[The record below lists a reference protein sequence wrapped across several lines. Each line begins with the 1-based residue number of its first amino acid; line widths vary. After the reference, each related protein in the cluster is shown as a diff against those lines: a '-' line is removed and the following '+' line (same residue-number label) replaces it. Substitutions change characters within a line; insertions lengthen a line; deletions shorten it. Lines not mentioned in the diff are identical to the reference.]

1 MNRLMMML
9 NGDTRL
15 MDGEPGTD
23 GAPPATTTPTTTPTP
38 ETTTTT
44 TTPPPETTTTTTTP
58 PPATTTP
65 TDDPNDLSKVTL
77 GDGQQPPATTPPP
90 ANEINEDDYA
100 TKVTIDAE
108 IANDVQVDQGAMKAV
123 APILKEAGISV
134 ETAGKL
140 VNALARYQ
148 VEQFKARQQE
158 RFDDNKRMH
167 DAAIQKYSK
176 ADFEQ
181 INAGIDA
188 AFARDGVMNYIVRN
202 SEIGNDLEFLE
213 LMKWYGSHHPTNTQ
227 PTGGGTGG
235 GTTGQPAGFAGIAK
249 SWE

>member
-1 MNRLMMML
+1 MNRLMMMII
-9 NGDTRL
+9 GDTRL
-15 MDGEPGTD
+15 MDGEPGND
-23 GAPPATTTPTTTPTP
+23 GVPPAATTTATPPSNTTTTTTPP
-38 ETTTTT
+38 SNTTTT
-44 TTPPPETTTTTTTP
+44 TTPPPDTTTPTPTDTTTPPATTTP

-65 TDDPNDLSKVTL
+65 P
-77 GDGQQPPATTPPP
+77 TT
-90 ANEINEDDYA
+90 EVNEDDYA

-108 IANDVQVDQGAMKAV
+108 IAKDVEVDPGAMKAV
-123 APILKEAGISV
+123 APLLKEAGISV

-148 VEQFKARQQE
+148 VEQFKARNAE
-158 RFDDNKRMH
+158 RFADNKRMH

-202 SEIGNDLEFLE
+202 SEIGNDPEFLE
-213 LMKWYGSHHPTNTQ
+213 LMKWYGAHHPTNTQ